1 MKTGLRDRLFSRRE
15 STVSSSA
22 EMAVFTILEYRPHF
36 LRSVIVAARSGR
48 AR

>member
-22 EMAVFTILEYRPHF
+22 EMAVFTILNTALISCE
-36 LRSVIVAARSGR
+36 A
-48 AR
+48 